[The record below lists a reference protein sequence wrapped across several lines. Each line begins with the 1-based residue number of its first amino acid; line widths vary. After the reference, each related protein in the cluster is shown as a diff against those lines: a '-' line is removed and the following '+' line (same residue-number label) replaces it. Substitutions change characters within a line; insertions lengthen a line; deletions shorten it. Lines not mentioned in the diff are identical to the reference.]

1 MEWKFKLVQFMYK
14 ELSTQLNFP
23 AIEEEILAH
32 WDKNQIFKKSV
43 ESRDAAKPFIFYEGP
58 PTANG
63 RPGIHHVISR
73 TLKDFVCRYKTMEG
87 YRVERKAGWDT
98 HGLPVEIEVEK
109 QLGFTRKDEIEK
121 YGVANFNQK
130 CRESVWKYK
139 KEWDEF
145 TRRIAFWLDLDHPY
159 ITYENDYIESVWWI
173 LSEFW
178 KKELIYRGHKIVPYC
193 PRCETPLS
201 SHEVSLGYKDVE
213 DPSVY
218 LRMRLKGKKD
228 TSLLVW
234 TTTPW
239 TLISNAALAL
249 HPDIKYVKVKTG
261 DEFLILAEARLS
273 VLKDEYEIVESYSG
287 KELDGKEYEPLYT
300 FCKAEQKMHYTVLG
314 DFVSTEDG
322 SGIVHIAPAFG
333 EDDYQIGLK
342 YDLPVL
348 QPVDKS
354 GKFTDEVILFK
365 QKFVKA
371 TDLEIIKDLKSRRL
385 LYKSEKYLHSY
396 PHCWRCS
403 SPLLYYAK
411 KSWFAR
417 TTAQKDRLIH
427 HNNAIK
433 WYPKEVGEGRFGEWL
448 ENNVDWSLSRDRY
461 WGTPLPFWVC
471 PECDHA
477 LCIGSVEELKQLS
490 GLKEDIDLHKPYID
504 EVHVSCPKCQ
514 GEMIRTPEVV
524 DVWFDSGSM
533 PVAQWHYPFEN
544 REIFEKSFPA
554 DFISEAVDQ
563 TRGWFYS
570 LLAIAVLLFDKP
582 CYKICLSNDMILD
595 KFGQKMSKSK
605 GNTVD
610 PWVILKEHGA
620 DALRWYLLTV
630 SPPWVPTRFD
640 IDGVTEVVRKFL
652 GTLLNVYSFF
662 AVYANVDKFV
672 HQKSTVAV
680 EKRAEI
686 DRWLLSSLNNLVEK
700 TEIYL
705 SRYDL
710 TKSARAISD
719 FVIDDVSNWYVR
731 RCRRRFW
738 KSEMGEDKMA
748 AYETLYEVL
757 YTLSKLMAPFIPFI
771 SDELYLNL
779 TKEKKGESESVH
791 LTFYPQKST
800 TDFVYRDLTL
810 EERMDLVRRVVFLGR
825 ALRNESAIKVRQPLP
840 RIVVV
845 ARDAEFQ
852 KRISGMANL
861 VLEELNVKRIDFVH
875 DDCELVSKRANPK
888 FKQLGPKFGKDVNAV
903 ANRIRELTNSEIET
917 LQEKGEFNFE
927 LNARQ
932 CAVVLDDIEILSDSA
947 EGLVVQSEGD
957 VTVALDTHIT
967 HELEMEGLAREFV
980 NRIQNMRKKAGFD
993 VVDRIKISYKT
1004 DDILEKAISAQS
1016 AYICNETL
1024 AEALSKNS
1032 ASHGY
1037 FEEWEIDGNKA
1048 VIAIEKV

>member
-1 MEWKFKLVQFMYK
+1 MYK

-23 AIEEEILAH
+23 AIEEEILAY
-32 WDKNQIFKKSV
+32 WEKNEIFKKSV
-43 ESRDAAKPFIFYEGP
+43 EGRDANQPFIFYEGP

-73 TLKDFVCRYKTMEG
+73 TLKDFACRLKTMEG

-109 QLGFTRKDEIEK
+109 QLGFTSKDDIEK
-121 YGVANFNQK
+121 YGVAKFNQK

-145 TRRIAFWLDLDHPY
+145 TRRIAYWLDLEHPY

-178 KKELIYRGHKIVPYC
+178 KKELVYRGHKIVPYC

-218 LRMRLKGKKD
+218 VRMEISGEEN
-228 TSLLVW
+228 TAFLVW

-239 TLISNAALAL
+239 TLISNVALAL
-249 HPDIKYVKVKTG
+249 NPNIKYVKVKTG
-261 DEFLILAEARLS
+261 EELLILAEARLS
-273 VLKDEYEIVESYSG
+273 VLKDEYETVESYAG
-287 KELDGKEYEPLYT
+287 KELAGKEYQPLYA
-300 FCKAEQKMHYTVLG
+300 FCNAEQKMHYTVLG

-333 EDDYQIGLK
+333 EDDYQMGLK
-342 YDLPVL
+342 YNLPVL

-354 GKFTDEVILFK
+354 GKFTSEVTLF
-365 QKFVKA
+365 QEKFVKA
-371 TDLEIIKDLKSRRL
+371 ADPEIVKDLKSRGL

-417 TTAQKDRLIH
+417 TTAKKDRLIH
-427 HNNAIK
+427 HNQTVK
-433 WYPKEVGEGRFGEWL
+433 WYPREVGEGRFGEWL

-471 PECDHA
+471 SECEHA
-477 LCIGSVEELKQLS
+477 LCIGSVEELKGLS
-490 GLKEDIDLHKPYID
+490 GLKENIDLHKPHID
-504 EVHVSCPKCQ
+504 EVEISCPKCQ
-514 GEMIRTPEVV
+514 AKMVRTPEVL

-544 REIFEKSFPA
+544 QKKFEQSFPA

-582 CYKICLSNDMILD
+582 CYKICLSNDLILD

-605 GNTVD
+605 GNAVD
-610 PWVILKEHGA
+610 PWVILNEQGA

-662 AVYANVDKFV
+662 AVYANIDKFV
-672 HQKSTVAV
+672 YQNSTVAA

-700 TEIYL
+700 TENYL

-710 TKSARAISD
+710 TKAARAISD

-738 KSEMGEDKMA
+738 KSEMGEDKLA
-748 AYETLYEVL
+748 AYETLYAVL
-757 YTLSKLMAPFIPFI
+757 YTLSRLMAPFIPFI
-771 SDELYLNL
+771 ADELYLNL
-779 TKEKKGESESVH
+779 TRERHGEYDSVH
-791 LTFYPQKST
+791 LTLYPKKSAAEHA
-800 TDFVYRDLTL
+800 FRDQAL

-825 ALRNESAIKVRQPLP
+825 ALRNEAAIKVRQPLP
-840 RIVVV
+840 RVVVV

-852 KRISGMANL
+852 KKISGMTNL
-861 VLEELNVKRIDFVH
+861 ILEELNVKRIDFVS
-875 DDCELVSKRANPK
+875 DDRQLVLKRANPR
-888 FKQLGPKFGKDVNAV
+888 FKQLGPKFGKEVNAV
-903 ANRIRELTNSEIET
+903 AERIRAMSNAEIET
-917 LQEKGEFNFE
+917 LQ
-927 LNARQ
+927 
-932 CAVVLDDIEILSDSA
+932 
-947 EGLVVQSEGD
+947 
-957 VTVALDTHIT
+957 
-967 HELEMEGLAREFV
+967 
-980 NRIQNMRKKAGFD
+980 
-993 VVDRIKISYKT
+993 
-1004 DDILEKAISAQS
+1004 
-1016 AYICNETL
+1016 
-1024 AEALSKNS
+1024 
-1032 ASHGY
+1032 
-1037 FEEWEIDGNKA
+1037 
-1048 VIAIEKV
+1048 